1 MKAHGPKGPWLH
13 FVLAIVIS
21 LAACSKVE
29 TGVENQPAAGNIPG
43 VVRIVGAGTIDSLVP
58 ELSSSA
64 ASSDAAMFWGGWLF
78 LVNDKGDL
86 EPDLATVIPTKEN
99 GGISADGLTITYHLR
114 KGVLWHDG
122 APFDA
127 RDVIFSYHVVMNPA
141 NNVVS
146 RTGFDQ
152 IAGMTAPDPYT
163 VKVRLKRPYAPAAA
177 MFFAPSLTPYC
188 LLPEHLLKGLPNINH
203 AAYNLKPVGT
213 GPFMAVKWEQSV
225 GLSMVANPH
234 YWRGA
239 PKLKR
244 IEYLIVPNSTTRV
257 IMMRTGEADLYS
269 DPQVNQLPELET
281 IPNAVTLHTLFNE
294 FYYITF
300 NTTHPPLDDAR
311 VRRALASAI
320 DKQYVIRT
328 ILHGAGTPAVGPQ
341 PPYLYTYDANVAAP
355 PFDPKGAAA
364 ALGSSGWTP
373 GPDGIRAKNG
383 KRLSLVYAYDG
394 EASDG
399 QRIGAILQNELHG
412 IGVELELKPIAHSII
427 YAAKAAGGILSNGKF
442 DLAYEGWIGGV
453 DPDDD
458 ALWGCDQRGDYNHSF
473 ICDPRI
479 EEQESIALTH
489 YDIPTRKAAY
499 RRIQELLAED
509 MPVVFLW
516 WQYRNDV
523 VSKSLKEYKPA
534 PAVTTFWNS
543 WQWSN

>member
-1 MKAHGPKGPWLH
+1 V
-13 FVLAIVIS
+13 VLVVG
-21 LAACSKVE
+21 LLVAACSKVE
-29 TGVENQPAAGNIPG
+29 TGVENQQAAGNIPG

-86 EPDLATVIPTKEN
+86 EPDLATVVPTKEN

-122 APFDA
+122 VPFDA

-152 IAGMTAPDPYT
+152 IADMTAPDPFT

-188 LLPEHLLKGLPNINH
+188 ILPEHLLKDLPNINH
-203 AAYNLKPVGT
+203 APYNLKPVGT

-244 IEYLIVPNSTTRV
+244 IDYLVVSNSGTRT
-257 IMMRTGEADLYS
+257 IMMQTGEADLYS
-269 DPQVNQLPELET
+269 DPQVNQLPELEAIT
-281 IPNAVTLHTLFNE
+281 KAVTLHTLFNE
-294 FYYITF
+294 VYYITF
-300 NTTHPPLDDAR
+300 NTTHPPLDDVH
-311 VRRALASAI
+311 VRRALAGAI

-355 PFDPKGAAA
+355 AFDPKGAAV

-373 GPDGIRAKNG
+373 GPDGIRVKNG

-442 DLAYEGWIGGV
+442 DLAYEGWLGGV

-458 ALWGCDQRGDYNHSF
+458 ALWGCDQRGNYNHSF

-479 EEQESIALTH
+479 EEQERIALTH

-523 VSKSLKEYKPA
+523 VSKSLKGYKPA
-534 PAVTTFWNS
+534 PTVTTFWNS